1 MQGGDLRQ
9 AFARDELDE
18 YAWHDRGRQIA
29 LDIARGLHFLHTSGV
44 IHRCLLVCSNAVYGS
59 WWRSR
64 DASCGRRRLVTEH
77 SLKCHCVEPSADKG
91 ELPCIC
97 RDLKT
102 SNILLSAEGVA
113 KIADVGLAKMLTN
126 ADQYSLDHTAGT
138 FAYAAPELI
147 LGTRCSE
154 KVNVMPEMQ
163 AQQTWL
169 IAATTT

>member
-1 MQGGDLRQ
+1 MRQ

-44 IHRCLLVCSNAVYGS
+44 IHRCWSLLYALDVQGQSGGHNPAAVVS
-59 WWRSR
+59 DIHPAHR
-64 DASCGRRRLVTEH
+64 
-77 SLKCHCVEPSADKG
+77 
-91 ELPCIC
+91 C

-154 KVNVMPEMQ
+154 KVRS
-163 AQQTWL
+163 L
-169 IAATTT
+169 AACCSCCMSCV

>member
-1 MQGGDLRQ
+1 MLKLVRYM
-9 AFARDELDE
+9 L
-18 YAWHDRGRQIA
+18 W
-29 LDIARGLHFLHTSGV
+29 
-44 IHRCLLVCSNAVYGS
+44 LLAIGHEVFSV
-59 WWRSR
+59 
-64 DASCGRRRLVTEH
+64 RLV
-77 SLKCHCVEPSADKG
+77 LLG
-91 ELPCIC
+91 EMRVVPRDR

-154 KVNVMPEMQ
+154 KVFPRTQHVLCRL
-163 AQQTWL
+163 AGSCAHHL
-169 IAATTT
+169 LATS

>member
-1 MQGGDLRQ
+1 VLVAASCSALASADREV
-9 AFARDELDE
+9 FELD
-18 YAWHDRGRQIA
+18 AI
-29 LDIARGLHFLHTSGV
+29 V
-44 IHRCLLVCSNAVYGS
+44 SNTPPTPG
-59 WWRSR
+59 
-64 DASCGRRRLVTEH
+64 
-77 SLKCHCVEPSADKG
+77 
-91 ELPCIC
+91 C

-154 KVNVMPEMQ
+154 KVRG
-163 AQQTWL
+163 L
-169 IAATTT
+169 AARCPCATS